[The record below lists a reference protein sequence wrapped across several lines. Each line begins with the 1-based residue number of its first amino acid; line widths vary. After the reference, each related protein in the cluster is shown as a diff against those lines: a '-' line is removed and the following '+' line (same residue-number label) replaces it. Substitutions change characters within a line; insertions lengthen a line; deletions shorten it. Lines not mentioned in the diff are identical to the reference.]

1 MVEMA
6 ICMGPVS
13 IATNLGCCDD
23 LPRSPCPSSVKSS
36 GQQHC
41 ELLTET
47 SSRYASIR
55 PSWDDSGERLHFRPI
70 RVAEDLRS

>member
-23 LPRSPCPSSVKSS
+23 LPRSPCPSSINHQVND
-36 GQQHC
+36 
-41 ELLTET
+41 
-47 SSRYASIR
+47 AVN
-55 PSWDDSGERLHFRPI
+55 F
-70 RVAEDLRS
+70 